1 MVLEEDWI
9 EFFNNNDKLTN
20 KQLENSNNI
29 DYIINEIISKSNNI
43 SNYQL
48 NGYFNENDFNLYVYL
63 KKLIQSK
70 LSNKVINDIINF
82 YYYNEDKELF
92 IKCCNNY
99 INSVEL
105 LDIIN
110 NLNEDTFEI
119 FIFSLYLLLLKTDI
133 FKMINEYKRSL
144 YDEITGLNK
153 LTLYSN
159 QLYSEISYKLRVY
172 MISLIKNINQIN
184 SSNFN
189 NLYQSLKNKINIEDV
204 YLLIMN
210 ECLNQSILSNA
221 GLSFEDNIEELLIS
235 NKISNYKK
243 YQYDNSEKM
252 TEYDFY
258 FKLNNRSFGISA
270 KTSLRE
276 RHKQFQKTENTET
289 DVLIQITIGNDI
301 SKQVIENIRNNNIY
315 IFIYDEIY
323 NNNNYMTGI
332 YGLYP
337 ISQFSKELLEN
348 LK

>member
-9 EFFNNNDKLTN
+9 QFFNNNDKLTN
-20 KQLENSNNI
+20 KRLENSNNI
-29 DYIINEIISKSNNI
+29 NYIINEIISKSNNI

-48 NGYFNENDFNLYVYL
+48 KGHFNENDSNLYLYL

-70 LSNKVINDIINF
+70 LSKKIINDIINF

-92 IKCCNNY
+92 IKCCNNH
-99 INSVEL
+99 INSAEL
-105 LDIIN
+105 LGIIN
-110 NLNEDTFEI
+110 NLNDDTLEI
-119 FIFSLYLLLLKTDI
+119 FILSLQLVLLKSDI

-144 YDEITGLNK
+144 YNEITNSNK

-159 QLYSEISYKLRVY
+159 KLYSEVSYKLRVY
-172 MISLIKNINQIN
+172 LISLIKEIDKIDHYK
-184 SSNFN
+184 FN
-189 NLYQSLKNKINIEDV
+189 NLYRLLKNKINVEDV

-235 NKISNYKK
+235 CGIDNYKK
-243 YQYDNSEKM
+243 YQYDKFEKL

-258 FKLNNRSFGISA
+258 FKLQNRSFGISA
-270 KTSLRE
+270 KTSFRE
-276 RHKQFQKTENTET
+276 RHKQFQKTKNTHT
-289 DVLIQITIGNDI
+289 DVLIQITTGSDI

-348 LK
+348 LE